1 MMESMTQVTPSTNCR
16 AFSASSLLKRGLRA
30 AADCIRPD
38 NRRPAHNDRR
48 AEPRLKVVFDVSISG
63 EFGSRGARGLDLHN
77 SGALILA
84 AQPLAPESMVF
95 VHVKSFGLM
104 GFAKVRHCTARGVN
118 RYAIGVEFP
127 KPLMRDEIGTWEFHH
142 IRQTDTGWSVELE
155 TSMNLGTTAR
165 AA

>member
-1 MMESMTQVTPSTNCR
+1 MMESMTQVAPSANCQ
-16 AFSASSLLKRGLRA
+16 AFRASSLLKRGLRA
-30 AADCIRPD
+30 VADCIRPD
-38 NRRPAHNDRR
+38 NPRPARSDRR
-48 AEPRLKVVFDVSISG
+48 AEPRLKVGFDVGISG
-63 EFGSRGARGLDLHN
+63 EFGWRGARGLDLHN
-77 SGALILA
+77 CGALILA
-84 AQPLAPESMVF
+84 TRPLTPESMVF
-95 VHVKSFGLM
+95 VHLKSFGLM

-127 KPLMRDEIGTWEFHH
+127 KPLMRDEIGTWEFHR

>member
-1 MMESMTQVTPSTNCR
+1 M
-16 AFSASSLLKRGLRA
+16 
-30 AADCIRPD
+30 
-38 NRRPAHNDRR
+38 
-48 AEPRLKVVFDVSISG
+48 KVAFDVSISG
-63 EFGSRGARGLDLHN
+63 DFDSRRARGPDLQN
-77 SGALILA
+77 CGALFLA
-84 AQPLAPESMVF
+84 TRPLAPESMVF

>member
-1 MMESMTQVTPSTNCR
+1 MIESMTQVTPSTNCR

-127 KPLMRDEIGTWEFHH
+127 KPLMRDAIGTWEFHH
-142 IRQTDTGWSVELE
+142 IRQTDTG
-155 TSMNLGTTAR
+155 
-165 AA
+165 

>member
-1 MMESMTQVTPSTNCR
+1 MIESMARVTPSTNCR
-16 AFSASSLLKRGLRA
+16 AFRASSLLKRGLRA

-38 NRRPAHNDRR
+38 NPPPAHNDRR
-48 AEPRLKVVFDVSISG
+48 AEPRLKVVFDVSVSG

-84 AQPLAPESMVF
+84 TRPLAPESMVF
-95 VHVKSFGLM
+95 VHLKSFGLM
-104 GFAKVRHCTARGVN
+104 GFAKVRHCTKRGVN

-127 KPLMRDEIGTWEFHH
+127 KPLMRDEIGTWEFHR

>member
-1 MMESMTQVTPSTNCR
+1 MTQVTPFANCQ
-16 AFSASSLLKRGLRA
+16 AFRASSLLKRGLRA
-30 AADCIRPD
+30 VADCIRPD
-38 NRRPAHNDRR
+38 NPRPARSDRR
-48 AEPRLKVVFDVSISG
+48 AEPRLKVGFDVGISG
-63 EFGSRGARGLDLHN
+63 EFGWRGARGLDLHN

-84 AQPLAPESMVF
+84 TRPLAPESMVF
-95 VHVKSFGLM
+95 VHLKSFGLM

-127 KPLMRDEIGTWEFHH
+127 KPLMRDEIGTWEFHR
-142 IRQTDTGWSVELE
+142 IRQTDAGWSVELE